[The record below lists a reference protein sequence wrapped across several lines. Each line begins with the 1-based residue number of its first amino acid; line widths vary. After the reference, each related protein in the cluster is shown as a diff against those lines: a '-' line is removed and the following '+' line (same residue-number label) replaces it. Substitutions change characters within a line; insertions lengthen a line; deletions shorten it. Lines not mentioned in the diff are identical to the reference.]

1 VKEATLDQD
10 GAKVV
15 LTLRGIAGPDA
26 AESPLVRVFAEDPAI
41 SPEASPSGPN
51 HVATFAFFGTDAQ
64 EATSG
69 SRAGHGSGHGAH
81 GGNKFSFAV
90 ELTPT
95 LRGLRRRGRTVGN
108 SINVQVVLAPL
119 KGRAP
124 PKQTEIAPTEVEVAV
139 F

>member
-1 VKEATLDQD
+1 VTEAMLDRDD
-10 GAKVV
+10 GKVV
-15 LTLRGIAGPDA
+15 LILQGIAGPDA

-41 SPEASPSGPN
+41 SPDASPSGPN

-64 EATSG
+64 EATAGSG
-69 SRAGHGSGHGAH
+69 AGHGQGHGAH
-81 GGNKFSFAV
+81 GGNRFSFAL

-95 LRGLRRRGRTVGN
+95 LRRLRRRGRKVG
-108 SINVQVVLAPL
+108 SAFNVQIVLAPL
-119 KGRAP
+119 KGRNP